1 MARIQ
6 GLEQGSDEW
15 KVRRSSYL
23 CSSEVSSALGMNPFK
38 NKHQLL
44 REKWGIDEPVINDRM
59 RSGTEMEP
67 IAREAFTKHTGI
79 IVEPAVFVSDE
90 YPYLLASLD
99 GIDDLG
105 KNVVEIK
112 CGKSSFA
119 QAKKG
124 AIPDYYHCQL
134 NTVLLILGLPH
145 IHYWAFNGKEGI
157 LIMVERDEELINR
170 IIVEGKDFYDH
181 LVNLRPF
188 DECIEYPWEIPDA
201 EWKNRLEQTWSKAL
215 DDTTRRSFQAADQA

>member
-6 GLEQGSDEW
+6 GLEQGSPNW
-15 KVRRSSYL
+15 LSLRSSYL
-23 CSSEVSSALGMNPFK
+23 CSSEVSSALGMNPFPGG

-44 REKWGIDEPVINDRM
+44 RVKWGLDELKITDSM
-59 RSGTEMEP
+59 RAGTEMEP

-79 IVEPAVFVSDE
+79 IVEPAVFTSDE

-112 CGKSSFA
+112 CGAKSFA

-124 AIPDYYHCQL
+124 AIPDYYRCQL
-134 NTVLLILGLPH
+134 QTVLLILGLPH

-181 LVNLRPF
+181 LVNLRKF

-201 EWKNRLEQTWSKAL
+201 EWKDRLEQTWAKAIN
-215 DDTTRRSFQAADQA
+215 DTQTRSFPDAN